1 MKRHWILLTLLAL
14 SGCREAPATPPG
26 AETAVTATETAPAK
40 GGLQVSAD
48 LQRQWGVHVGQATR
62 TTATGSMTL
71 SGVLRLNEQRAAQIS
86 SLLDGQVVS
95 LGADLGAEVRK
106 GQVLATIHAPA
117 LSKAKTAFLQAAAR
131 LELAQ
136 REYERALMLLKQE
149 AIDQKETLRRKTE
162 FDNATSELG
171 VAESNL
177 HSFGIDQ
184 ANVDALLKRAR
195 QGTDQVPHEELTD
208 PYLKLTSPV
217 DGHVIE
223 RDVIVGQHVEPQKPL
238 FMVADLSTLW
248 AVLDARE
255 ADLPHLT
262 GNSAA
267 RIRTSVYPDRV
278 WEGRIIHI
286 GDVVDEKSR
295 TVKVRVET
303 RNDGRLLK
311 PNMYIQGEIPG
322 AQSRR
327 DVLTVPEEAVQ
338 TFNGDTVVF
347 VRTGTD
353 RFAARAVELGDRL
366 GIQRVVIKGL
376 DGSETIAISG
386 TFNLKAEW
394 LKSSLAGE

>member
-1 MKRHWILLTLLAL
+1 MTRHWILLAMLGLAA
-14 SGCREAPATPPG
+14 CRGTTAAPPVGDT
-26 AETAVTATETAPAK
+26 TAPAAGSSAAK
-40 GGLQVSAD
+40 EGLQVSPD
-48 LQRQWGVHVGQATR
+48 LQRRWGVQVGQAVRNSTPV
-62 TTATGSMTL
+62 TMTL
-71 SGVLRLNEQRAAQIS
+71 PGVLRLNEQRAAQIC

-95 LGADLGAEVRK
+95 LGADLGAQVRK

-117 LSKAKTAFLQAAAR
+117 LAQAKTAFLEAGAR
-131 LELAQ
+131 LELAR
-136 REYERALMLLKQE
+136 REYERARLLLQQE
-149 AIDQKETLRRKTE
+149 AIDQKETLRRKAELDHASSE
-162 FDNATSELG
+162 FG

-184 ANVDALLKRAR
+184 VSVDALLKRAR
-195 QGTDQVPHEELTD
+195 QGADQVPHEELTD
-208 PYLKLTSPV
+208 PYLKLASPV
-217 DGHVIE
+217 DGYVIE
-223 RDVIVGQHVEPQKPL
+223 RDAIVGQHVEPQKRL
-238 FMVADLSTLW
+238 FTVADLSTLW

-262 GNSAA
+262 GNSTV
-267 RIRTSVYPDRV
+267 RIRTSVYPDRT
-278 WEGRIIHI
+278 WDGRIIHI

-311 PNMYIQGEIPG
+311 PNMYIQGEISG
-322 AQSRR
+322 TQSRR

-353 RFAARAVELGDRL
+353 RFGARAVELGDRI
-366 GIQRVVIKGL
+366 GTQRVVVKGL
-376 DGSETIAISG
+376 DGSETIAVSG

-394 LKSSLAGE
+394 LKASLAGE

>member
-1 MKRHWILLTLLAL
+1 MKRHSMIFAMLVL
-14 SGCREAPATPPG
+14 SGCGGAQTAPPGGEAATPEAG
-26 AETAVTATETAPAK
+26 RSTSKT
-40 GGLQVSAD
+40 GLQVTLE
-48 LQRQWGVHVGQATR
+48 LQRQWGVRVGQAVR
-62 TTATGSMTL
+62 STATGATTL
-71 SGVLRLNEQRAAQIS
+71 LGVLRLNERHAAQIA

-95 LGADLGAEVRK
+95 LDADIGTSVRK

-117 LSKAKTAFLQAAAR
+117 LSQAKTAFLEAGAR
-131 LELAQ
+131 LELAR
-136 REYERALMLLKQE
+136 REYERAQALLKQE

-162 FDNATSELG
+162 FDNALNELG

-177 HSFGIDQ
+177 HSFGFDQ
-184 ANVDALLKRAR
+184 ATVDALLKRA
-195 QGTDQVPHEELTD
+195 GQVPHEELSD
-208 PYLKLTSPV
+208 PYLQLTSPV
-217 DGHVIE
+217 DGSVIE
-223 RDVIVGQHVEPQKPL
+223 RDALIGQHVAPQKPL

-255 ADLPHLT
+255 ADLPRLT
-262 GNSAA
+262 AHSAV
-267 RIRTSVYPDRV
+267 RITTTVYPDRV

-311 PNMYIQGEIPG
+311 PNMYIQGEIAG
-322 AQSRR
+322 AVSRR
-327 DVLTVPEEAVQ
+327 EVLTVPDEAIQ

-353 RFAARAVELGDRL
+353 RFAARAVELGARI
-366 GIQRVVIKGL
+366 GTQRTVLKGL